1 MIILSA
7 IVVGLVVGLIRA
19 LVTRRTYQTPI
30 LRYWWMVF
38 VAVIPQLL
46 AFSIAGTR
54 TLIPDWAA
62 RIILVS
68 SQILLLGFVWLNRR
82 NLGML
87 VIGIGLILNFVV
99 IVANG
104 GLMPMTP
111 EKLLYLR
118 PDVTME
124 QIPVGERSGYGKDV
138 ILKKESTKLW
148 FLSDVFSFP
157 PSFPYR
163 VAFSVG
169 DIVLAFG
176 VIWCLAAPDYKKET
190 E

>member
-7 IVVGLVVGLIRA
+7 IVVGLGVGLIRA
-19 LVTRRTYQTPI
+19 LVTRRAYQTPT
-30 LRYWWMVF
+30 LRSWWVVF
-38 VAVIPQLL
+38 VAEIPQLL
-46 AFSIAGTR
+46 AFSVTATR
-54 TLIPDWAA
+54 PFIPDWAA

-82 NLGML
+82 NLGMV
-87 VIGIGLILNFVV
+87 VIGLGLILNFIV

-111 EKLLYLR
+111 EKLLELR

-124 QIPVGERSGYGKDV
+124 QIPLGERSGYGKDI
-138 ILKKESTKLW
+138 ILKKESTNLW
-148 FLSDVFSFP
+148 VLSDIFTSP
-157 PSFPYR
+157 PGFPYR
-163 VAFSVG
+163 VAFSAG
-169 DIVLAFG
+169 DIVLALG
-176 VIWCLAAPDYKKET
+176 VVWCLAAPYQKKES